1 MTNDK
6 CISYCRGASYTLA
19 GTEDGFQCFCG
30 NVLFDS
36 MLLDNSQCNMT
47 CDGGGGICGGP
58 WALSVFSPDGRVSQ
72 AAGLEQ
78 QFSLPQPAAGMP
90 DVSVHPG
97 GILNTVLPVT
107 TPLLMFPRQAPA
119 ASSSMSSNT
128 APGYSLPPGYVLPP
142 LYSNQDIVSQIQAL
156 VNAALSE
163 AHAIAGAD
171 IATLNGAVTGV
182 QSMVDRDLKNMDRET
197 DGAVSD

>member
-1 MTNDK
+1 MTAVIDGMTNDK

-36 MLLDNSQCNMT
+36 MLVDNSQCNMT
-47 CDGGGGICGGP
+47 CDGGGGICGGA

-72 AAGLEQ
+72 GAGLEQ
-78 QFSLPQPAAGMP
+78 QFSLPQPSAGMP

-97 GILNTVLPVT
+97 GILNTVVPVT
-107 TPLLMFPRQAPA
+107 TPLLMFPRQVLAT
-119 ASSSMSSNT
+119 SSSISRDV
-128 APGYSLPPGYVLPP
+128 APDI
-142 LYSNQDIVSQIQAL
+142 YSNQDIVSQIQAL
-156 VNAALSE
+156 VNVALSE
-163 AHAIAGAD
+163 AHAIAETE
-171 IATLNGAVTGV
+171 ISKVNGAVAGV
-182 QSMVDRDLKNMDRET
+182 QSIVDHDLKNMDRET